1 MSINSPPSTNFDNIA
16 AAVSEVGTRQT
27 MMNPAAAGVQPLGYG
42 NVSTAPAYAAPA
54 SPVYVRNSNVY
65 PTDYAPGAKICK
77 GGNCPQGSSFSVPA
91 ACSPTG
97 QPVKCPISIYI
108 FLMVL
113 MAIVNIWATFRVPR
127 INSNGR
133 PITTGVLW
141 TALLL
146 GVAFHITFGLFFG
159 WWLYERCQMCLG
171 VAVAHGLTFS
181 LAVLI
186 PFVLGVMTGLIIG
199 GVMGVG
205 FVWTASVQANGTD
218 MDNCGC

>member
-16 AAVSEVGTRQT
+16 AAVSEVSNQQLSASQAGRVPIPQ
-27 MMNPAAAGVQPLGYG
+27 PAPRLEPLGYG
-42 NVSTAPAYAAPA
+42 NVSTTYT
-54 SPVYVRNSNVY
+54 RNSNVY
-65 PTDYAPGAKICK
+65 PSDYAPGAKMCK
-77 GGNCPQGSSFSVPA
+77 GGNCPKGSSYSVPA
-91 ACSPTG
+91 SCSPTG